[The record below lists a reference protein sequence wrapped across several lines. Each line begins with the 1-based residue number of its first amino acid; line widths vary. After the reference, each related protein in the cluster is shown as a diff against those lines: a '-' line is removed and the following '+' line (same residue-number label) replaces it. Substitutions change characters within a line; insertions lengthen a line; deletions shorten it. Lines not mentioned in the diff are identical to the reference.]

1 MPNKEEDKQEN
12 LELSEKQIALVKLAT
27 LSAGLSTLFTMLI
40 TETDN
45 RTSLK
50 IVEKINDTM
59 NQMDNLIMEELLEID
74 LTDKRN

>member
-1 MPNKEEDKQEN
+1 MPKKEEEKQEN
-12 LELSEKQIALVKLAT
+12 FDLSEKQVALVKLAT

-45 RTSLK
+45 RTSIK

-59 NQMDNLIMEELLEID
+59 NQIDNIIMEELLEID
-74 LTDKRN
+74 LTNKRN

>member
-1 MPNKEEDKQEN
+1 MPNKDDNKQEN
-12 LELSEKQIALVKLAT
+12 FDLSEKQVALVKLAT

-74 LTDKRN
+74 LTNKRD